1 MGKKKRLVTKVKL
14 KTEQDKMFN
23 LQLFDLSYFC
33 GKSHF
38 ENDETQNYL
47 LF

>member
-1 MGKKKRLVTKVKL
+1 MRKKKRLATKVKL